1 MQPPVK
7 LTHPSRRAALLALA
21 SLALGVSDTHA
32 ADEAMAYRYWDSG
45 RTPKRDDYLIAAL
58 KLALD
63 KTAASYGPYTI
74 ARLLDNMSTSRVRR
88 EIHTGQRLNVYVGPW
103 RDMDE
108 GVPQERNFMVDT
120 PVMAGLLGYRT
131 LLVRRSEVTD
141 FARIT
146 DAAQLKQ
153 LAAGLG
159 RGWVDVKVLRHNG
172 YKVEDSGNL
181 ATLVEMLVNK
191 RFDYLPLSVT
201 EAGSVLAQDTPL
213 TRQLT
218 TVPDL
223 VLYYP
228 LPSMFYVS
236 PNTPRLAERM
246 DKGLATAKRDGSLD
260 ELTARHFQKEIKQL
274 KSSTMRCFALAN
286 PLLPKRYA
294 AEPPTLVPP
303 GGRSAAST

>member
-1 MQPPVK
+1 MQPPLK
-7 LTHPSRRAALLALA
+7 LNHLPRRSALLALL
-21 SLALGVSDTHA
+21 SLALGVSDTQA
-32 ADEAMAYRYWDSG
+32 AGEVMTYRYWDSG

-63 KTAASYGPYTI
+63 KTTASYGPY
-74 ARLLDNMSTSRVRR
+74 AVDRLLDNMSTPRVRR
-88 EIHTGQRLNVYVGPW
+88 EIHTGERLNTYVGPW

-131 LLVRRSEVTD
+131 LLVRKSELTD

-146 DAAQLKQ
+146 DAAQLKR

-181 ATLVEMLVNK
+181 ATLVEMLVNQ

-213 TRQLT
+213 TRQLAA
-218 TVPDL
+218 VPDL

-236 PNTPRLAERM
+236 PKQPRLAERL
-246 DKGLATAKRDGSLD
+246 DQGLATAKRDGSLD
-260 ELTARHFQKEIKQL
+260 ELTARHFQQEIRQL

-294 AEPPTLVPP
+294 AEPPTLVRS
-303 GGRSAAST
+303 GGRSAVST